1 MVRQDAWNND
11 EDLTLAETVL
21 RHIREGSTQLAAFEE
36 VGHKLSRTPA
46 ACGFRWNSA
55 IRKKYDTAIQLAK
68 KQRKAV
74 KGKKEAAAIEEQH
87 VSTGANEQAKDDK
100 GIVGVFD
107 EVIAFLHEQ
116 RKKLEEAGPSAQADE
131 LAEAVSA
138 LRHENKALAEELS
151 KVKGDYDAMKQ
162 DYQLMINVVERAAR
176 RNKNT
181 TSSMS

>member
-21 RHIREGSTQLAAFEE
+21 RHIRDGSTQLAAFEE
-36 VGHKLSRTPA
+36 VGRRLSRTPA

-55 IRKKYDTAIQLAK
+55 IRKKYETAIQLAK

-74 KGKKEAAAIEEQH
+74 KGKKGH
-87 VSTGANEQAKDDK
+87 VENGVDYPRSVNSGGESAPK

-116 RKKLEEAGPSAQADE
+116 REKLESAGAAEDANE
-131 LAEAVSA
+131 LAEAVAA
-138 LRHENKALAEELS
+138 LRQENEVLSKELN
-151 KVKGDYDAMKQ
+151 KVKGDYDIMKQ
-162 DYQLMINVVERAAR
+162 DYQLMINVVERAAK

-181 TSSMS
+181 ADNLS